1 VAIAFVYCYWA
12 WFKIVERAPAG
23 VSALGTLMI
32 PMVGVFSSMLL
43 LRERASWQEYAALLL
58 VLGSIAT
65 VLIPARRA

>member
-1 VAIAFVYCYWA
+1 
-12 WFKIVERAPAG
+12 
-23 VSALGTLMI
+23 
-32 PMVGVFSSMLL
+32 MVGVFSSMLL